1 MSRIDCE
8 TCKELMTSF
17 FADTL
22 GDATN
27 LLIVEHLFKCEKC
40 RQHYAVALKKLLGG
54 NLNLD
59 FYLASKRE
67 RAENKN
73 NDKNKKEDDKMN
85 DSHKTSAI
93 EAVKSKQEEYTEGY
107 WLNNFKDDNFFG
119 LSNAQSIR
127 DVTIDAMGINS
138 PAMLW
143 YENDSEKLQ
152 FTKFLIKKVCQR
164 LDHLEHC
171 LTLKSPEG
179 GDK

>member
-1 MSRIDCE
+1 
-8 TCKELMTSF
+8 MTSF

-22 GDATN
+22 SDSTN
-27 LLIVEHLFKCEKC
+27 LIICEHLFKCEKC
-40 RQHYAVALKKLLGG
+40 RQHYATALKKLLGG

-59 FYLASKRE
+59 FYLASKKE
-67 RAENKN
+67 RADSKDKPLEEKDTV
-73 NDKNKKEDDKMN
+73 NDTHKLGAIDEVKNKQ
-85 DSHKTSAI
+85 
-93 EAVKSKQEEYTEGY
+93 EAYVQGF
-107 WLNNFKDDNFFG
+107 WLNNFKDDNYFG

-143 YENDSEKLQ
+143 YENDSEKLE

-171 LTLKSPEG
+171 FTLPLADK

>member
-22 GDATN
+22 SDSTN
-27 LLIVEHLFKCEKC
+27 LIICEHLFKCEKC
-40 RQHYAVALKKLLGG
+40 RQHYATALKKLLGG

-59 FYLASKRE
+59 FYLASKKE
-67 RAENKN
+67 RADSKDKPLEEKDTV
-73 NDKNKKEDDKMN
+73 NDTRKLGAIDEVKNKQ
-85 DSHKTSAI
+85 
-93 EAVKSKQEEYTEGY
+93 EAYVQGF
-107 WLNNFKDDNFFG
+107 WLNNFKDDNYFG

-143 YENDSEKLQ
+143 YENDSEKLE

-171 LTLKSPEG
+171 FTLPLADK

>member
-22 GDATN
+22 SDSTN
-27 LLIVEHLFKCEKC
+27 LIICEHLFKCEKC
-40 RQHYAVALKKLLGG
+40 RQHYATALKKLLGG

-59 FYLASKRE
+59 FYLASKKE
-67 RAENKN
+67 RADSKDKPLEEKDTV
-73 NDKNKKEDDKMN
+73 NDTHKLGAIDEVKNKQ
-85 DSHKTSAI
+85 
-93 EAVKSKQEEYTEGY
+93 EAYVQGF
-107 WLNNFKDDNFFG
+107 WLNNFKDDNYFG

-127 DVTIDAMGINS
+127 DITIDAMGINS

-143 YENDSEKLQ
+143 YENDSEKLE

-171 LTLKSPEG
+171 FTLPLADK

>member
-1 MSRIDCE
+1 
-8 TCKELMTSF
+8 MTSF

-22 GDATN
+22 SDSTN
-27 LLIVEHLFKCEKC
+27 LIICEHLFKCEKC
-40 RQHYAVALKKLLGG
+40 RQHYATALKKLLGG

-59 FYLASKRE
+59 FYLASKKE
-67 RAENKN
+67 RADSKDKPLEEKDTV
-73 NDKNKKEDDKMN
+73 NDTHKLGAIDEVKNKQ
-85 DSHKTSAI
+85 
-93 EAVKSKQEEYTEGY
+93 EAYKQGY
-107 WLNNFKDDNFFG
+107 WLDNFKDDNYFG

-143 YENDSEKLQ
+143 YENDSEKLE

-171 LTLKSPEG
+171 FTLPLADK

>member
-1 MSRIDCE
+1 
-8 TCKELMTSF
+8 MTSF

-22 GDATN
+22 GDSTN
-27 LLIVEHLFKCEKC
+27 LIICEHLFKCEKC
-40 RQHYAVALKKLLGG
+40 RQHYATALKKLLGG

-59 FYLASKRE
+59 FYLASKKE
-67 RAENKN
+67 RA
-73 NDKNKKEDDKMN
+73 DSKNKPLEEKDTVN
-85 DSHKTSAI
+85 DTHKLGAI
-93 EAVKSKQEEYTEGY
+93 DEVKNKQEAYVQGF
-107 WLNNFKDDNFFG
+107 WLNNFKDDNYFG

-143 YENDSEKLQ
+143 YENDSDKLQ

-164 LDHLEHC
+164 LDHLERC
-171 LTLKSPEG
+171 FTLPLADK

>member
-22 GDATN
+22 SDSTN
-27 LLIVEHLFKCEKC
+27 LIICEHLFKCEKC
-40 RQHYAVALKKLLGG
+40 RQHYATALKKLLGG

-59 FYLASKRE
+59 FYLASKKE
-67 RAENKN
+67 RAETDKDNSLEEKDTVN
-73 NDKNKKEDDKMN
+73 NT
-85 DSHKTSAI
+85 HKLGAI
-93 EAVKSKQEEYTEGY
+93 NEVKTKQEEYKQGY
-107 WLNNFKDDNFFG
+107 WLDNFKDENYFG

-127 DVTIDAMGINS
+127 DITIDAMGINS
-138 PAMLW
+138 PAKLW
-143 YENDSEKLQ
+143 YEDDSDKLQ
-152 FTKFLIKKVCQR
+152 FTKFLIKKGCQR

-171 LTLKSPEG
+171 LTLKSSEK

>member
-8 TCKELMTSF
+8 TCKELMISF

-22 GDATN
+22 SDSTN
-27 LLIVEHLFKCEKC
+27 LIICEHLFKCEKC
-40 RQHYAVALKKLLGG
+40 RQHYATALKKLSGG

-59 FYLASKRE
+59 FYLASKKE
-67 RAENKN
+67 RAEVKGNSLEAKDTAN
-73 NDKNKKEDDKMN
+73 NN
-85 DSHKTSAI
+85 HKLGAI
-93 EAVKSKQEEYTEGY
+93 DEVKTKQEEYKQGY
-107 WLNNFKDDNFFG
+107 WVDSFKDENYFS

-127 DVTIDAMGINS
+127 DVTIDAIGIKS

-152 FTKFLIKKVCQR
+152 FTKFLIKKACQK

-171 LTLKSPEG
+171 LTLKSTDEG
-179 GDK
+179 GK

>member
-22 GDATN
+22 SDSTN
-27 LLIVEHLFKCEKC
+27 LIICEHLFKCEKC
-40 RQHYAVALKKLLGG
+40 RQHYATALKKLLGG

-59 FYLASKRE
+59 FYLASKKE
-67 RAENKN
+67 RADSKDKPLEEKDTV
-73 NDKNKKEDDKMN
+73 NDTHKLGAIDEVKNKQ
-85 DSHKTSAI
+85 
-93 EAVKSKQEEYTEGY
+93 EAYVQGF
-107 WLNNFKDDNFFG
+107 WLNNFKDDNYFG

-143 YENDSEKLQ
+143 YENDSEKLE

-171 LTLKSPEG
+171 FTLPLADK